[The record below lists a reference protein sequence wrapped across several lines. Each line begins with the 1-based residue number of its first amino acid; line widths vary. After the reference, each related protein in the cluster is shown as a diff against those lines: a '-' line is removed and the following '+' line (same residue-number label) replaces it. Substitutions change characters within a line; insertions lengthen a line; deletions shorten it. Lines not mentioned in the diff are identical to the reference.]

1 MLYCPTLPARP
12 LIITGPSGAGLS
24 RPRSTCCSI
33 QAQRMQP
40 FSVASATLQPNSK
53 TMLLRCHGSCSRLF
67 ATTDAGTGHT
77 AAFSAAG
84 QDAVGQKT
92 ESDCALSSTA
102 LRQRH
107 KTGTAKRLPPH
118 NPAISAIL
126 NEHTYPKKA
135 QNNWL
140 PHHNPANRQLTR
152 QAAGGQ
158 ATTGDVAAVAQT
170 KSLTITLKPGR

>member
-1 MLYCPTLPARP
+1 MLLN
-12 LIITGPSGAGLS
+12 TGAAHAALLS
-24 RPRSTCCSI
+24 RKYHTPTQQQNHAPALPWQLF
-33 QAQRMQP
+33 QA
-40 FSVASATLQPNSK
+40 VCYH
-53 TMLLRCHGSCSRLF
+53 RCRHGSHSSVQRCRTGCSR
-67 ATTDAGTGHT
+67 
-77 AAFSAAG
+77 S
-84 QDAVGQKT
+84 KT
-92 ESDCALSSTA
+92 ESDCALFSTA

-140 PHHNPANRQLTR
+140 PQHKPANRQLTR

-158 ATTGDVAAVAQT
+158 VTTGDVAAVAQT
-170 KSLTITLKPGR
+170 KSLTITLQPGR